1 MRLAVKGSSENSRN
15 ALRKIVAANI
25 VLILLSR
32 GRNYTFMIAINK
44 EHWGSLET
52 GEPIHLY
59 TLRNA
64 NGIEARITN
73 YGGRLVV
80 LKTPDRNGKLEDIVL
95 GFDSLDGYLAKNPY
109 FGALVGR
116 YANRI
121 ANGKFSL
128 DGGQYTLARNN
139 GENSLHGGLKGFDKV
154 AWTAHESS
162 SNGSPSLELTYLSV
176 DGEEGYPGNLRVT
189 VRYAVTEDNELRI
202 EYEATTDKDTVLNLT
217 NHSYFDLSG
226 QGVGRIVEC
235 EVEINADRFTPIN
248 AHLIPTGE
256 LRPVAGTPFDFRK
269 PAVIGS
275 RIDQEDEQ
283 LEYSWGY
290 DHNYVLNRTGGE
302 LSFAARTRD
311 SQSGRVLEVWTT
323 QPGMQFYTG
332 NHLDGSVVGKNGVVY
347 GFRSGMC
354 FETQHFPDS
363 PNHPEF
369 PSAEL
374 KAGQRYA
381 GVTLFRFSTA

>member
-1 MRLAVKGSSENSRN
+1 
-15 ALRKIVAANI
+15 
-25 VLILLSR
+25 
-32 GRNYTFMIAINK
+32 MIAINK
-44 EHWGSLET
+44 EHWGSLGT

-73 YGGRLVV
+73 YGGCLVV
-80 LKTPDRNGKLEDIVL
+80 LRTPDRNGKLEDIVL
-95 GFDSLDGYLAKNPY
+95 GFDNLDGYLAKNPY

-121 ANGKFSL
+121 ANGKFGL
-128 DGGQYTLARNN
+128 DGKEYTLARNN

-176 DGEEGYPGNLRVT
+176 DGEEGYPGNLRAT
-189 VRYAVTEDNELRI
+189 VRYAVTDDSELRI

-226 QGVGRIVEC
+226 QGAGGIVEC

-275 RIDQEDEQ
+275 RIDQEEEQ
-283 LEYSWGY
+283 LKYSSGY
-290 DHNYVLNRTGGE
+290 DHNYVLNRTGGD

-311 SQSGRVLEVWTT
+311 PAIRTCARSMDHPTRHAVLYRQSLGRF
-323 QPGMQFYTG
+323 G
-332 NHLDGSVVGKNGVVY
+332 Y
-347 GFRSGMC
+347 G
-354 FETQHFPDS
+354 
-363 PNHPEF
+363 
-369 PSAEL
+369 
-374 KAGQRYA
+374 
-381 GVTLFRFSTA
+381 